1 MDKRALKWMKGF
13 FVFLIACAITVICA
27 KVFRTELVKVEVV
40 AESSGTID
48 YQISSPDF
56 QENKRD
62 TFLHQR
68 NKYTYQPEILQFSI
82 PAKAIS
88 ELRLNFYGSE
98 ENKEIIL
105 HAIKI
110 NGKAVDLRELFNS
123 GMWSGFKIIDIRGGE
138 IVLKEGQA
146 QASVLFPDDIK
157 FSGKRYYNWF
167 LLTSVFF
174 ISIVAA
180 WAVLF
185 RYFPNFYR
193 EGMLYDTSSA
203 VITEHLVFLSVVGI
217 ILICPILHIDQR
229 DSSPQE
235 NRALAKFPHFYDAG
249 GINVEFGRQFDTW
262 LNDRFAGREK
272 FIRVHDKIDAL
283 FNFGGKENDSAF
295 EGLDGWLFYK
305 GDNSVKLY
313 QHILP
318 FTDWELKR
326 IKENLKNQTSWLR
339 SQNIFYSVLIAPN
352 KEDIYGEFYN
362 PKILQTSDKD
372 RVQQLKEYLETED
385 SGVSILYPLEVLL
398 YKKTAGDLLYWK
410 QDTHW
415 NTYGAYW
422 AYLEWMKELKNQGV
436 NIDILALEQ
445 MSFESVTHT
454 GGDLAR
460 MLQMNQTNEEDTSDY
475 LNPVPLEGW
484 KYKTVE
490 ERKNKSGTPEFIRTI
505 YPGKPYKVLIFR
517 DSFSTAL
524 LPYISST
531 FGEVIYIW
539 DHDLNSHIDII
550 RQEKPDIILHEIVS
564 RYTGTLLQDT
574 DSWKG
579 KVK

>member
-1 MDKRALKWMKGF
+1 MDKRALKWLKGF
-13 FVFLIACAITVICA
+13 LVFLIACAITVTCA
-27 KVFRTELVKVEVV
+27 KAFHTELVKVEVV

-56 QENKRD
+56 QENERD
-62 TFLHQR
+62 TFGHQK

-88 ELRLNFYGSE
+88 ELRLNFYGSD

-110 NGKAVDLRELFNS
+110 NGEAVDLKKLFKS
-123 GMWSGFKIIDIRGGE
+123 GTWSGFKIMDMQESGIA
-138 IVLKEGQA
+138 LKEGQT

-167 LLTSVFF
+167 LLISVFF
-174 ISIVAA
+174 ISIIAA

-185 RYFPNFYR
+185 RYFPIFY
-193 EGMLYDTSSA
+193 EKGMLHDTSSA
-203 VITEHLVFLSVVGI
+203 VITEHLVFLSVVSI

-235 NRALAKFPHFYDAG
+235 NRALAKFPHFYYAR
-249 GINVEFGRQFDTW
+249 GINVEFGRQFDIW

-272 FIRVHDKIDAL
+272 FIRVHDKINAF
-283 FNFGGKENDSAF
+283 FNFGVKENDSAF
-295 EGLDGWLFYK
+295 EGIDGWLFFK

-318 FTDWELKR
+318 FTDWELKK
-326 IKENLKNQTSWLR
+326 IKENLKDQTSWLR

-372 RVQQLKEYLETED
+372 RIQELKEYLETEG
-385 SGVSILYPLEVLL
+385 SGISILYPLEVLL

-415 NTYGAYW
+415 STYGAYW
-422 AYLEWMKELKNQGV
+422 AYLEWMKELKSQGV
-436 NIDILALEQ
+436 DIDILEPEQ

-490 ERKNKSGTPEFIRTI
+490 TRKNKSGNLEFIRTI

-550 RQEKPDIILHEIVS
+550 RREKPDIILHETVS
-564 RYTGTLLQDT
+564 RYAETLLRDT

>member
-1 MDKRALKWMKGF
+1 M
-13 FVFLIACAITVICA
+13 
-27 KVFRTELVKVEVV
+27 
-40 AESSGTID
+40 
-48 YQISSPDF
+48 
-56 QENKRD
+56 
-62 TFLHQR
+62 
-68 NKYTYQPEILQFSI
+68 
-82 PAKAIS
+82 
-88 ELRLNFYGSE
+88 
-98 ENKEIIL
+98 
-105 HAIKI
+105 
-110 NGKAVDLRELFNS
+110 
-123 GMWSGFKIIDIRGGE
+123 
-138 IVLKEGQA
+138 
-146 QASVLFPDDIK
+146 
-157 FSGKRYYNWF
+157 
-167 LLTSVFF
+167 
-174 ISIVAA
+174 
-180 WAVLF
+180 
-185 RYFPNFYR
+185 
-193 EGMLYDTSSA
+193 
-203 VITEHLVFLSVVGI
+203 
-217 ILICPILHIDQR
+217 
-229 DSSPQE
+229 
-235 NRALAKFPHFYDAG
+235 
-249 GINVEFGRQFDTW
+249 
-262 LNDRFAGREK
+262 
-272 FIRVHDKIDAL
+272 
-283 FNFGGKENDSAF
+283 
-295 EGLDGWLFYK
+295 
-305 GDNSVKLY
+305 
-313 QHILP
+313 
-318 FTDWELKR
+318 
-326 IKENLKNQTSWLR
+326 
-339 SQNIFYSVLIAPN
+339 IAPN